1 MKRRTLSMTT
11 NPDMWKKLEAFDLFI
26 ESVMKPD
33 DELRTEARL
42 RGCLDELL
50 EIRED
55 MIYNLR
61 EERKKIVGW

>member
-1 MKRRTLSMTT
+1 MTT

-26 ESVMKPD
+26 ESVLKPD
-33 DELRTEARL
+33 DELRAEARL

-50 EIRED
+50 EIRDD

>member
-1 MKRRTLSMTT
+1 MTT

-26 ESVMKPD
+26 ESVLKPD

>member
-1 MKRRTLSMTT
+1 MTT

-50 EIRED
+50 EIREE

-61 EERKKIVGW
+61 EDRKKIVGW

>member
-1 MKRRTLSMTT
+1 MTT